1 MAEGIAKSLKNE
13 FRKMVTELT
22 TRFTIPPIED
32 IFLPPF
38 HKGGQPKD
46 SQFMALSLEGGAAG
60 ISFVLLPDEK
70 MAAYNALLP
79 ADFIGQN
86 PREMA
91 LKFGGEDPVKEM
103 ISLAAINAICQHV
116 MRETDFAFDEA
127 TDSLGLLS
135 ISAGDRIGMVGFFF
149 GLIKAIKQAGAE
161 LVVVEKN
168 ESYIKKYAHLNVTL
182 DPSELSACNKILCT
196 STTILN
202 NSLDEI
208 LSHCSAEAFVSI
220 IGPTAGYFPDPLF
233 ARGVDVVGGRI
244 VKDGP
249 SFLHQLADK
258 KRWGEATRRTCFQKK
273 NYTGII

>member
-1 MAEGIAKSLKNE
+1 
-13 FRKMVTELT
+13 
-22 TRFTIPPIED
+22 
-32 IFLPPF
+32 
-38 HKGGQPKD
+38 
-46 SQFMALSLEGGAAG
+46 
-60 ISFVLLPDEK
+60 
-70 MAAYNALLP
+70 
-79 ADFIGQN
+79 
-86 PREMA
+86 
-91 LKFGGEDPVKEM
+91 M
-103 ISLAAINAICQHV
+103 IK
-116 MRETDFAFDEA
+116 T
-127 TDSLGLLS
+127 
-135 ISAGDRIGMVGFFF
+135 
-149 GLIKAIKQAGAE
+149 IKQAGAE

-168 ESYIKKYAHLNVTL
+168 ETYIKKYPHLNVTL

-258 KRWGEATRRTCFQKK
+258 KRWGEATRRTCFQKRT
-273 NYTGII
+273 YTGII

>member
-1 MAEGIAKSLKNE
+1 MSLKNE
-13 FRKMVTELT
+13 FQKMVTELAG
-22 TRFTIPPIED
+22 RFSIPPIAD
-32 IFLPPF
+32 VFFPPF
-38 HKGGQPKD
+38 HQGGQPKD

-60 ISFVLLPDEK
+60 VSYVLLPDEQ
-70 MAAYNALLP
+70 MAAYNALNP
-79 ADFIGQN
+79 ENFIEQN

-91 LKFGGEDPVKEM
+91 LEFGSEDPVKEM

-116 MRETDFAFDEA
+116 MRETNFAIDEA

-135 ISAGDRIGMVGFFF
+135 IAAGDRIGMVGFFF
-149 GLIKAIKQAGAE
+149 GLIKKIDQAGAE

-168 ESYIKKYAHLNVTL
+168 EAYIKKYTDLNVTP
-182 DPSELSACNKILCT
+182 DPSKLNPCNKILCT

-208 LSHCSAEAFVSI
+208 LSHCSADAFVSI

-233 ARGVDVVGGRI
+233 ERGVDVVGGRV

-249 SFLHQLADK
+249 SFLQQLADK
-258 KRWGEATRRTCFQKK
+258 KRWGQATRRTCFQKIT
-273 NYTGII
+273 YTSII